1 MMRLRFDTFFRSLLI
16 VLACLTIW
24 AFWAGAQTA
33 TNTSPEPAAAAVTPS
48 VINEPSAA
56 SAWLTFGLDR
66 VKPLQRRLV
75 DIPLWQ
81 YLASLIYVF
90 LAFYVS
96 KLLDYGIGRYLLRWA
111 ARTAT
116 RVDDL
121 LLNLLHGPVKVVAFV
136 ILLHI
141 GLRVFAWPDWLE
153 DFMRKALVVIV
164 AVSLTYLALR
174 VVDVLLG
181 VWRERGPLAG
191 DEQFNKQF
199 LPILRKTFKVFI
211 IIVAVL
217 LTANNLGLN
226 ITSLIA
232 SLGIGGL
239 AVALAAQDTLANLF
253 GGVAVLLD
261 KPFKVGDRITVDN
274 VDGTVET
281 IGFRST
287 RVRNLDGHLVAIPN
301 KTVANATVVNIA
313 QRPNIRTLINIG
325 ITYDTP
331 AEKVQRALELL
342 REVYGSHPMTHDV
355 WISFNK
361 FADFSLNL
369 FVIHWW
375 KTTDF
380 KAYLAGMQE
389 MNLAIK
395 QRFDAERISFAFPTQ
410 TLHVKQD
417 SEWRLAG
424 SDGPPR
430 PI

>member
-1 MMRLRFDTFFRSLLI
+1 
-16 VLACLTIW
+16 V
-24 AFWAGAQTA
+24 
-33 TNTSPEPAAAAVTPS
+33 TNTSPAPPAPAASQPTIKEPS
-48 VINEPSAA
+48 VA
-56 SAWLTFGLDR
+56 SVWLTFGLDR
-66 VKPLQRRLV
+66 VKPLQLRLV
-75 DIPLWQ
+75 EIPLWQ

-96 KLLDYGIGRYLLRWA
+96 KLLDYVIGRYLLKWA

-116 RVDDL
+116 RVDDML
-121 LLNLLHGPVKVVAFV
+121 LKLLHGPVKVVAFV

-153 DFMRKALVVIV
+153 EFMRKALVVIV
-164 AVSLTYLALR
+164 AVSLTYLALK
-174 VVDVLLG
+174 VVDVMLG

-239 AVALAAQDTLANLF
+239 AVALAAQDTLANFF
-253 GGVAVLLD
+253 GGVAVILD
-261 KPFKVGDRITVDN
+261 KPFKVGDRVTLDN
-274 VDGTVET
+274 VDGVVEA

-287 RVRNLDGHLVAIPN
+287 RVRNLEGGLVTIPN
-301 KTVANATVVNIA
+301 KTVGNATITNVA
-313 QRPNIRTLINIG
+313 LRPNIRTLINIG
-325 ITYDTP
+325 LTYDTP
-331 AEKVQRALELL
+331 AARVQRALDLL
-342 REVYGSHPMTHDV
+342 RDTYRGHPMTEDV

-361 FADFSLNL
+361 FADSSLNL

-375 KTTDF
+375 KGTDY

-395 QRFDAERISFAFPTQ
+395 QRFDAEGLSFAFPTQ
-410 TLHVKQD
+410 TVHVKQD
-417 SEWRLAG
+417 SEGRAAVAGDSARLT
-424 SDGPPR
+424 
-430 PI
+430 